1 VLLFLQQSP
10 IVVEV
15 IRQPEAA
22 PDISLQ
28 YVLGMFMVAGAAI
41 AFAALGGLLAGGLFV
56 LYRRYRE
63 SHTQPTNPADE
74 LRLRI

>member
-1 VLLFLQQSP
+1 VPFLLQQSP

-15 IRQPEAA
+15 IQQPEAA

-28 YVLGMFMVAGAAI
+28 YALGMFMMAGAVI
-41 AFAALGGLLAGGLFV
+41 AFAAAGGLIVGALFV

-63 SHTQPTNPADE
+63 SHTDPTNPADE